1 MKLLLHGLLACF
13 AMLATAADRV
23 TVTLRDAKDQRV
35 IAELTAEAK
44 EEGET
49 LARNGT
55 AQDFTTGWEIA
66 DDGKP
71 KPGEQTR
78 HFIGTELRINRR
90 GADKPWEIQFRHDL
104 RAPDTH
110 LINHAMTAT
119 GAQRDAQSVAAPRLH
134 RVEWTGSTTPSAQER
149 TLANLTAPDGQKLA
163 LSIRGTGGESP
174 APAQITQTIYRI
186 AEKDLLQW
194 LLREKLDDSAL
205 AQRLEA
211 NATVISRVQTVLA
224 KDSRSITRIGTRTHV
239 TSEINPDYDRLIHM
253 PVRTEQAFTGTVL
266 DILANPNNPG
276 LQWHSHHM
284 PLPPLKVLWPASWLR
299 IADENT
305 PPGKGTALHGWMD
318 WFDRFEQRFDN
329 EVTLPDNAP
338 HLISIQSPPDQ
349 TWPADKA
356 VARRL
361 DVTIAQRSDGTPAAK
376 PPVVDRHMLIGLR
389 LPHAAAFASL
399 AAESLDEEA
408 LFNQLM
414 QSPETRVELFS
425 LAAFT
430 GDMFNQSSERV
441 HAYPTEMPS
450 IPSAWNDMHIG
461 TSVQSDGTRLVCT
474 HDLAPP
480 ARSEWKLARDN
491 PDIIMWE
498 PRRRYLHLNLEGV
511 DLQQPGTRL
520 VAACS
525 LPPLLQSA
533 DFDTKDTVLVFA
545 RREKTLQAAAPGAK
559 PVDPLDE
566 SPKPPADPFSPPA
579 GPAEKTPTVIST
591 AFVFEIDP
599 QDSFLWHQLNITN
612 FATTATQQLQTKK
625 ARLLAQVVQRGLT
638 SELRIAEEYMTA
650 TEFDPPEPEAAGRLR
665 PTALETLPVGT
676 HFEMSAPLN
685 DSKDLEPV
693 TVTLRH
699 TTALPVEPSLE
710 DFLKLHDKDELN
722 NHTGAKHDFVEWTEK
737 ELHVQQGQLQCLGQK
752 LTPDGKTVIAF
763 IRVQKR

>member
-44 EEGET
+44 EQGET
-49 LARNGT
+49 LARNGA
-55 AQDFTTGWEIA
+55 AQDFTTGWDIA

-78 HFIGTELRINRR
+78 HFIGTELRITRR
-90 GADKPWEIQFRHDL
+90 GVDKPWEIQFRHDL

-134 RVEWTGSTTPSAQER
+134 RLEWTGSVTPVAQER
-149 TLANLTAPDGQKLA
+149 SLATLTAPDGQKLA
-163 LSIRGTGGESP
+163 LSIRGTEGESP

-186 AEKDLLQW
+186 AEKDLIQW
-194 LLREKLDDSAL
+194 LLREKLDDAAL

-211 NATVISRVQTVLA
+211 NATVISRVQTVLG
-224 KDSRSITRIGTRTHV
+224 KDSRSIARIGTRTHV
-239 TSEINPDYDRLIHM
+239 TSEIDPDYDRLIHM
-253 PVRTEQAFTGTVL
+253 PVRTDQAFSGTVL
-266 DILANPNNPG
+266 DIRTAENNPTQ
-276 LQWHSHHM
+276 QWHAHHM

-318 WFDRFEQRFDN
+318 WFDRFEQRFDC
-329 EVTLPDNAP
+329 EVTLPDNTP
-338 HLISIQSPPDQ
+338 RFLSIQPPPDQ
-349 TWPADKA
+349 VWPAEKSA
-356 VARRL
+356 TRSL
-361 DVTIAQRSDGTPAAK
+361 HVTLAQRSDGPPAAT
-376 PPVVDRHMLIGLR
+376 PPVVDRSMLIALR
-389 LPHAAAFASL
+389 LPHATAFSTL
-399 AAESLDEEA
+399 AAESPEDEA

-414 QSPETRVELFS
+414 QAADARVEFFS

-430 GDMFNQSSERV
+430 NGTLNQSSERV
-441 HAYPTEMPS
+441 HHYPTEMPS

-461 TSVQSDGTRLVCT
+461 TSVQSDGNSLSFT

-480 ARSEWKLARDN
+480 ARSEWKLARDI
-491 PDIIMWE
+491 PEIVMWE
-498 PRRRYLHLNLEGV
+498 PRRRSLNVNLQSV

-520 VAACS
+520 IAACS

-533 DFDTKDTVLVFA
+533 DFDTKDTLLIFA
-545 RREKTLQAAAPGAK
+545 RREKAPQAIAASAK
-559 PVDPLDE
+559 
-566 SPKPPADPFSPPA
+566 PADPFSSPA
-579 GPAEKTPTVIST
+579 DASEKKPAVTTT
-591 AFVFEIDP
+591 AFIFEIDP
-599 QDSFLWHQLNITN
+599 QDSFLWHQLNIEN
-612 FATTATQQLQTKK
+612 FATTASEQLQAKK
-625 ARLLAQVVQRGLT
+625 ARLLAQVMQSGQGGEV
-638 SELRIAEEYMTA
+638 RITEEYMTA

-676 HFEMSAPLN
+676 HLEMDARLN
-685 DSKDLEPV
+685 EFNDLEPI
-693 TVTLRH
+693 TVTLRQSI
-699 TTALPVEPSLE
+699 ALPVEPSLD
-710 DFLKLHDKDELN
+710 DFLKLHEKDELN
-722 NHTGAKHDFVEWTEK
+722 NHPGAKHDFVEWTEK
-737 ELHVQQGQLQCLGQK
+737 ELQVRRGQLQCLGQK

-763 IRVQKR
+763 IRVQK

>member
-35 IAELTAEAK
+35 LAELTAEAK

-49 LARNGT
+49 LARNGA

-78 HFIGTELRINRR
+78 HFIGTELRITRS
-90 GADKPWEIQFRHDL
+90 GVDKPWEIQFRHDL

-134 RVEWTGSTTPSAQER
+134 RVEWTGSITPAAQER
-149 TLANLTAPDGQKLA
+149 TLATLTAPDGQKLA
-163 LSIRGTGGESP
+163 LSIRGTEGESP

-194 LLREKLDDSAL
+194 LLREKLDDAAL
-205 AQRLEA
+205 AKRLEA
-211 NATVISRVQTVLA
+211 NATVISRVQTVLG
-224 KDSRSITRIGTRTHV
+224 KDSRSIARIGTRTHV
-239 TSEINPDYDRLIHM
+239 TSEIDPDYDRLIHM
-253 PVRTEQAFTGTVL
+253 PVRTEQAFSGTVL
-266 DILANPNNPG
+266 DILANPNNPAQ
-276 LQWHSHHM
+276 QWHSHHM

-299 IADENT
+299 ISDEST

-318 WFDRFEQRFDN
+318 WFDRFEQRFDC

-338 HLISIQSPPDQ
+338 RLLSIQPPPDQ
-349 TWPADKA
+349 IWPAEKNA
-356 VARRL
+356 SRSL
-361 DVTIAQRSDGTPAAK
+361 HVTLAQRSDGPPPAK
-376 PPVVDRHMLIGLR
+376 LPIVDRSMLIALR
-389 LPHAAAFASL
+389 LPHATAFSTL
-399 AAESLDEEA
+399 TAESSDDEA

-414 QSPETRVELFS
+414 QAAEARVEFFS

-430 GDMFNQSSERV
+430 GGTLNQSSERV
-441 HAYPTEMPS
+441 HHYPTEMPS

-461 TSVQSDGTRLVCT
+461 TSVQSDGTSLSCT

-480 ARSEWKLARDN
+480 ARSEWKLARDI
-491 PDIIMWE
+491 PEIVMWE
-498 PRRRYLHLNLEGV
+498 PRRRSLNVNLQSV

-520 VAACS
+520 IAACS
-525 LPPLLQSA
+525 LPQLLQSA
-533 DFDTKDTVLVFA
+533 DFDTKDTLLIFA
-545 RREKTLQAAAPGAK
+545 RREKAPQAIAASSK
-559 PVDPLDE
+559 
-566 SPKPPADPFSPPA
+566 PADPFSEPA
-579 GPAEKTPTVIST
+579 APAEKTPTFTTS
-591 AFVFEIDP
+591 AFIFEIDP

-612 FATTATQQLQTKK
+612 FATTVSEQLQAKK
-625 ARLLAQVVQRGLT
+625 ARLLAQVMQSGQGGEV
-638 SELRIAEEYMTA
+638 RITEEYMTA

-676 HFEMSAPLN
+676 HLQMESPLN
-685 DSKDLEPV
+685 EFKDLEPV

-699 TTALPVEPSLE
+699 SIALPVEPSLE
-710 DFLKLHDKDELN
+710 NFLKLHEKDELN
-722 NHTGAKHDFVEWTEK
+722 NHPGAKHDFVEWTEK

-763 IRVQKR
+763 IRVRK